1 VGKEVLLFL
10 APSVYALTASGKNQ
24 NQLILMLSLAMQVYV
39 NLKAFHRRP
48 PELKM
53 AFSAVFVLTNVLLG
67 TVKKDIVGL
76 DGTMEEQDP

>member
-1 VGKEVLLFL
+1 MGKEALLFL

-24 NQLILMLSLAMQVYV
+24 NQLILMLLLVMQVYAS
-39 NLKAFHRRP
+39 LKVFHRRP

-53 AFSAVFVLTNVLLG
+53 AFSAVFVLTTVIWE